1 MDPIFTPAKEMI
13 LAGLS
18 ARLSTF
24 EHTAKT
30 TSQSLSF
37 SEMPPRVAEVQADS
51 RLQKDVEVMLTAS
64 IGKQFKSTA
73 ASADKYVENYYM
85 KRSANASH
93 LQGKLQDERQRL
105 NAIPN

>member
-1 MDPIFTPAKEMI
+1 
-13 LAGLS
+13 
-18 ARLSTF
+18 
-24 EHTAKT
+24 
-30 TSQSLSF
+30 
-37 SEMPPRVAEVQADS
+37 
-51 RLQKDVEVMLTAS
+51 MLTTS

-73 ASADKYVENYYM
+73 ASADKYAENYYM